1 MQWQWATTATP
12 NSNSNTAIAI
22 AIAIAA
28 ATATAHPNN
37 RKIQYTSPQNADNFS
52 HLVDDEWDSNQ
63 AERERKRDRGEGEA
77 VLKFNFLQFVE
88 HINRTFWFIAI
99 FIAMPGRRSLLPL
112 HLWNWPKADL
122 ARARKDWQL
131 AVGGV
136 GGLVAIALWYGG
148 GASTGILWDLG
159 SGLDLQ

>member
-1 MQWQWATTATP
+1 MLLNGAMTMSN

-22 AIAIAA
+22 AT

-52 HLVDDEWDSNQ
+52 HLVDDEWDSKQ
-63 AERERKRDRGEGEA
+63 GRERKIDRGEGEA

-112 HLWNWPKADL
+112 QLWNWPKADL

-136 GGLVAIALWYGG
+136 GGLVAIALWYGC